1 MYIVILNFET
11 SQIDCLD
18 LCNLPTEQEHNIA
31 EYTETTLN
39 YSLSN
44 CEYMIVKEKPVINNL
59 NY

>member
-18 LCNLPTEQEHNIA
+18 LCNMPKNMEAN
-31 EYTETTLN
+31 EYTETILD

-44 CEYMIVKEKPVINNL
+44 CEYMIVKEKPQINNL
-59 NY
+59 NF